1 VHSTK
6 SADEVWQQISA
17 FVIPYTGGA
26 SQIFVLD
33 LPGPVVGPLV
43 DRLKNELSGCS
54 IATLDGYTFGDQLP
68 AKENEE
74 KLSKIGSVSGFSTL
88 VGSLADIALV
98 QIWFWPN
105 AGSNRFDIEIVF
117 FAEEFFS
124 NDAGAPANLASFQL
138 IYNLAELVRAD
149 SPDSDCVFSDNETA
163 DPRSEKDRQ
172 LVW

>member
-1 VHSTK
+1 MHSTK
-6 SADEVWQQISA
+6 SADDVWQHICA
-17 FVIPYTGGA
+17 FVIPYTGSA
-26 SQIFVLD
+26 SQVFVLD
-33 LPGPVVGPLV
+33 LPGPAIGPLV
-43 DRLKNELSGCS
+43 DRLKNELSGC
-54 IATLDGYTFGDQLP
+54 ALTTLDGYTFGDRLP

-74 KLSKIGSVSGFSTL
+74 QLSKIGSVSGVSAL
-88 VGSLADIALV
+88 VCSLADKAPV

-105 AGSNRFDIEIVF
+105 AGSDSFDIEIVF

-124 NDAGAPANLASFQL
+124 NEVGTPANFASFQL

-149 SPDSDCVFSDNETA
+149 SPGSICVFSDNETA